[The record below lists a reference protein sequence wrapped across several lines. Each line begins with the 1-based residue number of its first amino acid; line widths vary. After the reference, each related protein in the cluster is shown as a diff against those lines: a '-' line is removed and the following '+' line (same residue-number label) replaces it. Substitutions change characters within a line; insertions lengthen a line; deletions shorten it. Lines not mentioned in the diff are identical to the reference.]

1 MGMGYLFSTWMLMS
15 FGGSS
20 VSKLEDLLKEEKSK
34 KSKVLVQAYLD
45 RDLVSKIEKL
55 RKKNDVSWSGLIGAL
70 FIKTIKEEKL

>member
-1 MGMGYLFSTWMLMS
+1 MGYLFSTWMLMS

>member
-1 MGMGYLFSTWMLMS
+1 MPRDLMS
-15 FGGSS
+15 PGKLQRGSMC

>member
-1 MGMGYLFSTWMLMS
+1 MC
-15 FGGSS
+15 